1 MSLTDCNVLHGFDCF
16 YTFRIGFVGCM
27 VCNMVV
33 FVFIMF
39 AIFDLCCFRIGFHCL
54 DLLL

>member
-1 MSLTDCNVLHGFDCF
+1 MSLTGCNVLHGFDCL

-39 AIFDLCCFRIGFHCL
+39 AIFDLFCFRIGFQCL

>member
-1 MSLTDCNVLHGFDCF
+1 MSLTGCNVLHGFDCF
-16 YTFRIGFVGCM
+16 YNFRIGFIGCM

-39 AIFDLCCFRIGFHCL
+39 TIVYLFSCRIGFHGL